1 MNAYFRMG
9 RKMPDQF
16 LKDLLSTPGT
26 SGFEQHIQGVVRDF
40 VTDFSDS
47 VETDVHGNVIAAV
60 NPTGQPRILLDAHC
74 DQIGLIV
81 RHIDEKGFIRVSA
94 VGGWDMQIL
103 LGQKM
108 SVHTQHGSVP
118 GVIARKPIHLLS
130 ESERK
135 TVPMIHE
142 LWIDIGSNSQEETR
156 EVVRIGDSVTPTP
169 SLTELRNGRLSG
181 VAMDDRTGIW
191 VIMNALKQIAAAN
204 PTAAV
209 FAVSAVQ
216 EEIGLRGSQTSA
228 YNVNPDVAI
237 AVDVTHATDCP
248 GIDKNQFGDISVGGG
263 PVVVRGA
270 NANPRVFDLLLETAK
285 KNNMEVQINAL
296 GRPASNDGAAIQVSR
311 GGCAAG
317 LVTLPNRYMHSPVE
331 VVAESDLQE
340 SAKLIAEFCLA
351 IDESTSFV
359 P

>member
-1 MNAYFRMG
+1 
-9 RKMPDQF
+9 MPDQF

-26 SGFEQHIQGVVRDF
+26 SGFEQNVQEVVRNF
-40 VTDFSDS
+40 TRPFANS
-47 VETDVHGNVIAAV
+47 VDTDVHGNVIAVV
-60 NPTGQPRILLDAHC
+60 NPEGKRRILLDAHC

-81 RHIDEKGFIRVSA
+81 RHIDDQGFIRVSA

-103 LGQKM
+103 LGQRM
-108 SVHTQHGSVP
+108 LVHTENGSIP
-118 GVIARKPIHLLS
+118 GVIARKAIHLMN
-130 ESERK
+130 ESDRK
-135 TVPMIHE
+135 TVPKINE
-142 LWIDIGSNSQEETR
+142 LWIDIGSASVEETK
-156 EVVRIGDSVTPTP
+156 EVVRIGDSVTPEP
-169 SLTELRNGRLSG
+169 CLRELRNGRLSG
-181 VAMDDRTGIW
+181 VAMDDRTGVW
-191 VIMNALKQIAAAN
+191 VIMNALKLIAAAN

-209 FAVSAVQ
+209 YAVSSVQ
-216 EEIGLRGSQTSA
+216 EEIGLRGAITSA

-248 GIDKNQFGDISVGGG
+248 GIDQNEFGNVSIGGG

-270 NANPRVFDLLLETAK
+270 NANPRVFDLLMATANK
-285 KNNMEVQINAL
+285 HKMEVQINAL
-296 GRPASNDGAAIQVSR
+296 ARPASNDGAAIQVSR
-311 GGCAAG
+311 GGCATG

-351 IDESTSFV
+351 IDDNTSFI

>member
-1 MNAYFRMG
+1 
-9 RKMPDQF
+9 MPDQF

-26 SGFEQHIQGVVRDF
+26 SGFEQNVQKVVRDF
-40 VTDFSDS
+40 VGGFADT

-60 NPTGQPRILLDAHC
+60 NPNGKRRILLDAHC

-81 RHIDEKGFIRVSA
+81 RHIDDTGFISVSA

-108 SVHTQHGSVP
+108 LVHTQQGSIP

-135 TVPMIHE
+135 SVPAIHE
-142 LWIDIGSNSQEETR
+142 LWIDIGSASQEETR
-156 EVVRIGDSVTPTP
+156 EVVRIGDSVTPAP

-181 VAMDDRTGIW
+181 VAMDDRTGVW
-191 VIMNALKQIAAAN
+191 VIMNALKLVAAAN

-216 EEIGLRGSQTSA
+216 EEIGLRGAQTSA

-248 GIDKNQFGDISVGGG
+248 GIDKNQFGDVSVGGG

-270 NANPRVFDLLLETAK
+270 NANPRVFDLLIETAD
-285 KNNMEVQINAL
+285 KNDMTVQINAL

-351 IDESTSFV
+351 IDDETSFI

>member
-1 MNAYFRMG
+1 MA
-9 RKMPDQF
+9 DQF

-26 SGFEQHIQGVVRDF
+26 SGFEQNIQAVIREF
-40 VTDFSDS
+40 TSSFADS
-47 VETDVHGNVIAAV
+47 VETDVHGNVTAAV
-60 NPTGQPRILLDAHC
+60 NPTGKRRILLDAHC

-81 RHIDEKGFIRVSA
+81 RHIDDKGFIRVNP
-94 VGGWDMQIL
+94 VGGWDMQVL

-108 SVHTQHGSVP
+108 LVHTSSGSIP
-118 GVIARKPIHLLS
+118 GVIARKPIHLLKDK
-130 ESERK
+130 ERK
-135 TVPMIHE
+135 TVPDISE
-142 LWIDIGSNSQEETR
+142 LWIDIGSLSAKETA
-156 EVVRIGDSVTPTP
+156 EVVSIGDSITPTP
-169 SLTELRNGRLSG
+169 SLTELRNGRISG

-191 VIMNALKQIAAAN
+191 VIMMALKMVAERK
-204 PTAAV
+204 PSAAV

-216 EEIGLRGSQTSA
+216 EEIGLRGAQTSA

-248 GIDKNQFGDISVGGG
+248 GIDQNAYGKITIGGG

-270 NANPRVFDLLLETAK
+270 NANPRVFDLLKSTA
-285 KNNMEVQINAL
+285 EEHDITIQVNAL
-296 GRPASNDGAAIQVSR
+296 ARAASNDGAAIQLSR

-331 VVAESDLQE
+331 VVAESDLEQ

-351 IDESTSFV
+351 IDESTNFI

>member
-1 MNAYFRMG
+1 MA
-9 RKMPDQF
+9 DQF
-16 LKDLLSTPGT
+16 LKDLLATPGT
-26 SGFEQHIQGVVRDF
+26 SGFEQNIQAVIRDF
-40 VTDFSDS
+40 VGKFADS

-60 NPTGQPRILLDAHC
+60 NPAGKRRILLDAHC

-81 RHIDEKGFIRVSA
+81 RHIDEMGFIRVNA

-108 SVHTQHGSVP
+108 LVHTSSGSIP
-118 GVIARKPIHLLS
+118 GVIARKPIHLLNDK
-130 ESERK
+130 ERK
-135 TVPMIHE
+135 TVPEISE
-142 LWIDIGSNSQEETR
+142 LWIDIGSASQIETA
-156 EVVRIGDSVTPTP
+156 EIVSIGDSVTPAP
-169 SLTELRNGRLSG
+169 SLTELRNGRISG

-191 VIMNALKQIAAAN
+191 VIMMALKIIAERK
-204 PTAAV
+204 PSAAV

-216 EEIGLRGSQTSA
+216 EEIGLRGAQTSA

-248 GIDKNQFGDISVGGG
+248 GIDQNSFGKITVGGG

-270 NANPRVFDLLLETAK
+270 NANPRVVDLLKATAQQHDITI
-285 KNNMEVQINAL
+285 QINAIA
-296 GRPASNDGAAIQVSR
+296 RPASNDGAAIQVSR

-331 VVAESDLQE
+331 VVAISDLEQ

-351 IDESTSFV
+351 VDESTNFI

>member
-1 MNAYFRMG
+1 
-9 RKMPDQF
+9 MPDSF

-26 SGFEQHIQGVVRDF
+26 SGFEQQIQQVIRDF
-40 VTDFSDS
+40 VTPFSDT

-60 NPTGQPRILLDAHC
+60 NPAGKTRILLDAHC

-81 RHIDEKGFIRVSA
+81 RHIDEQGFIRVTP

-103 LGQKM
+103 LGQRM
-108 SVHTQHGSVP
+108 LVHTASGQVP
-118 GVIARKPIHLLS
+118 GVIARKPIHLLD
-130 ESERK
+130 ENERK
-135 TVPMIHE
+135 TVPKIYD
-142 LWIDIGSNSQEETR
+142 LWIDIGSKSTEETA
-156 EVVRIGDSVTPTP
+156 ELVNIGDSVTPAP
-169 SLTELRNGRLSG
+169 NLTELRNGMISG

-191 VIMNALKQIAAAN
+191 VIMNALKIVSERK
-204 PTAAV
+204 PDAAV

-216 EEIGLRGSQTSA
+216 EEIGLRGAQSSA

-248 GIDKNQFGDISVGGG
+248 GINQNQFGKVQIGGG

-270 NANPRVFDLLLETAK
+270 NANPRVVELLQETAAS
-285 KNNMEVQINAL
+285 NDITIQLNAL
-296 GRPASNDGAAIQVSR
+296 ARPASNDGAAIQVSR
-311 GGCAAG
+311 GGCACG

-331 VVAESDLQE
+331 VVAESDLEE
-340 SAKLIAEFCLA
+340 SARLIAEFCLA
-351 IDESTSFV
+351 IDDHTSFI